1 MTYTLNDSQRE
12 ILGREMQPNE
22 IDGWVAAVWA
32 AAESD
37 NEGSGDAA
45 VEAKIEIIESSRPAH
60 PYDEMRRRA
69 YPSIGDQLDDLYRQG
84 AFSDEMAATLAAVK
98 NAHPK

>member
-12 ILGREMQPNE
+12 ILGREMQPSQ
-22 IDGWVAAVWA
+22 IDAWVESVWN

-45 VEAKIEIIESSRPAH
+45 IETKIGIIESSKAAH
-60 PYDEMRRRA
+60 SYDEMRRRS
-69 YPSIGDQLDDLYRQG
+69 YPAIGDQLDDLYRQG

-98 NAHPK
+98 EKHPK